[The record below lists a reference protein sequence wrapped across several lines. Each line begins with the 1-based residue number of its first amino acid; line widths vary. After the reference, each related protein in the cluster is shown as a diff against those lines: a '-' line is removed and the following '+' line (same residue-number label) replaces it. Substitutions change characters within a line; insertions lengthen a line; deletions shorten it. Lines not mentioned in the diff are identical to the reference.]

1 MTCTIT
7 FIGADNNAPTWAS
20 PYLEFREQLFGRRK
34 NDLVDLLDM
43 ECTAFVT
50 VFLFSLRSRT
60 ACLSPSHGML
70 AVNYVQVLDV
80 LALVDMSDSRPIDNV
95 ALTYVCNCAKLSYKE
110 VRSAVISARAWFA
123 GQERLD
129 QKAVRTA
136 SRTNLCAWY
145 YNDAYDLAPTNRVLF
160 EFATFVF
167 AVVITSGPVES
178 SFSVAKWVKSK
189 GRTQL
194 SNDKVFGYLHLK
206 DLKRQPMR
214 AAFLPAPALRM
225 KDFLT
230 YNLSVPKPNEEGGA
244 ADGEG
249 GDGDGAGGGGGA
261 GQGGGGVAADA
272 DAADDIEMLVVQE
285 LANGR

>member
-129 QKAVRTA
+129 QKAVRTGIQDEFVCVVLQRCVRPCPDQ
-136 SRTNLCAWY
+136 SRAV
-145 YNDAYDLAPTNRVLF
+145 RVCH
-160 EFATFVF
+160 VC
-167 AVVITSGPVES
+167 
-178 SFSVAKWVKSK
+178 
-189 GRTQL
+189 
-194 SNDKVFGYLHLK
+194 
-206 DLKRQPMR
+206 
-214 AAFLPAPALRM
+214 LR
-225 KDFLT
+225 
-230 YNLSVPKPNEEGGA
+230 SCHHVWSC
-244 ADGEG
+244 
-249 GDGDGAGGGGGA
+249 
-261 GQGGGGVAADA
+261 
-272 DAADDIEMLVVQE
+272 
-285 LANGR
+285 